1 VKDARGEPASLP
13 RKDSIVAFFKTTCPT
28 CELTWPYLERLRRLA
43 EGSGLSFAAVSQDRP
58 VLAADF
64 QKRLGTHIPTYYDLE
79 PWQAS
84 ERAGLETVPTVFL
97 LGEDGTIA
105 QSLVGFQRAG
115 LEGLA
120 ASAAKRGGRPGP
132 LFGPGDEV
140 PEVKPG

>member
-64 QKRLGTHIPTYYDLE
+64 QKRLGTHLPTFYDLE

>member
-1 VKDARGEPASLP
+1 VKDARGEPALLP

-58 VLAADF
+58 ELAADF
-64 QKRLGTHIPTYYDLE
+64 QKRLGTHLPTFYDLE